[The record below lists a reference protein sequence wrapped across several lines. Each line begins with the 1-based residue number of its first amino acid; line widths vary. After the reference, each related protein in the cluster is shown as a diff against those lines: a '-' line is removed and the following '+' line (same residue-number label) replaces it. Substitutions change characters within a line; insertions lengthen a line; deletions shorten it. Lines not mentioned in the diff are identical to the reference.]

1 MRYCPPQPEKRTRFD
16 LSATIRWCVLL
27 MGLSA
32 PIFAQDNLQSAPR
45 DDSWDNLKHITHRR
59 SYLVV
64 DRQLNCVYGRI
75 SAVTDRSLKLKAD
88 STSARVTLE
97 RSKILRILESPTG
110 GGTIYSGKSSW
121 SEIRALSP
129 EAEVKIVTNQG
140 DQHTGKLIAAI
151 CKGRA
156 RPRVCGSKQAMERWG
171 GICVS

>member
-1 MRYCPPQPEKRTRFD
+1 
-16 LSATIRWCVLL
+16 
-27 MGLSA
+27 
-32 PIFAQDNLQSAPR
+32 
-45 DDSWDNLKHITHRR
+45 
-59 SYLVV
+59 
-64 DRQLNCVYGRI
+64 
-75 SAVTDRSLKLKAD
+75 VTDRSLKLKAD